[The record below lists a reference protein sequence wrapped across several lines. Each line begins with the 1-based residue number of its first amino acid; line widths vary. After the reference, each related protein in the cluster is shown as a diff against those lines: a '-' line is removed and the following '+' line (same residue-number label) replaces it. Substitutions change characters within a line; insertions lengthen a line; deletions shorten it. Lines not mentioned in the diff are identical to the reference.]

1 MLLPQGR
8 AEERSYR
15 ATQRVSRNDHAFCAR
30 THQLLHKLRGVL
42 DKEVK
47 RYHEAAL
54 ACAAAVPMLL
64 ERDKDV
70 ATRCEACAQ
79 APRSLMSVRSWG
91 VRVRR
96 QV

>member
-1 MLLPQGR
+1 MLMPQGR
-8 AEERSYR
+8 AEERSDR
-15 ATQRVSRNDHAFCAR
+15 APHRVPRDDHASCAR
-30 THQLLHKLRGVL
+30 THQLLHKLLGVL

-47 RYHEAAL
+47 RHHEAAL
-54 ACAAAVPMLL
+54 ACAAAVPVLL
-64 ERDKDV
+64 ERDKNV